1 MKKVLFILTLLA
13 AFTSNLM
20 AQNLTQEQIKQK
32 INQKAASVKTLK
44 CDFLQTK
51 YMKMLNKKQVS
62 NGKMFYSQ
70 PDKLRWEYSSPYK
83 YLFIINGNSV
93 RIKNNN
99 RNDQIDANRN
109 KLFKEIAKIM
119 MDSVVGKCLSDSRSF
134 KTSIVDNGTEWV
146 ATLLPQRR
154 EMKSL
159 FKNIILHFNKSK
171 AMVSTVELIEKNG
184 DKTVIEL
191 NNIHLNEAISASTY
205 N

>member
-1 MKKVLFILTLLA
+1 MKKILFILTLLT
-13 AFTSNLM
+13 AFNCNLL

-32 INQKAASVKTLK
+32 INQKAAAVKTLQ
-44 CDFLQTK
+44 CDFVQTK
-51 YMKMLNKKQVS
+51 YMKLLNKKQMS
-62 NGKMFYSQ
+62 NGKMYYSQ
-70 PDKLRWEYSSPYK
+70 PDKLRWEYTSPYK

-119 MDSVVGKCLSDSRSF
+119 MDSVVGKCLSDNRSF
-134 KTSIVDNGTEWV
+134 KTSIADKGNEWV

-154 EMKSL
+154 EMKGL

-191 NNIHLNEAISASTY
+191 KNVHLNEAISATTY

>member
-1 MKKVLFILTLLA
+1 MKKILFILTLLT
-13 AFTSNLM
+13 AFNSNLL

-32 INQKAASVKTLK
+32 INQKAAAVKTLQ
-44 CDFLQTK
+44 CDFVQTK
-51 YMKMLNKKQVS
+51 YMKLLNKKQMS
-62 NGKMFYSQ
+62 NGKMYYSQ
-70 PDKLRWEYSSPYK
+70 PDKLRWEYTSPYK

-119 MDSVVGKCLSDSRSF
+119 MDSVVGKCLSDNRSF
-134 KTSIVDNGTEWV
+134 KTSIADKGNEWV

-154 EMKSL
+154 EMKGL

-191 NNIHLNEAISASTY
+191 KNVHLNEAIFATTY

>member
-1 MKKVLFILTLLA
+1 MKKILFILTLLT
-13 AFTSNLM
+13 AFNCNLL

-32 INQKAASVKTLK
+32 INQKAAAVKTLQ
-44 CDFLQTK
+44 CDFVQTK
-51 YMKMLNKKQVS
+51 YMKLLNKKQMS
-62 NGKMFYSQ
+62 NGKMYYSQ
-70 PDKLRWEYSSPYK
+70 PDKLRWEYTSPYK

-119 MDSVVGKCLSDSRSF
+119 MDSVVGKCLSDNRSF
-134 KTSIVDNGTEWV
+134 KTSIADKGNEWV

-154 EMKSL
+154 EMKGL

-191 NNIHLNEAISASTY
+191 KNVHLNEAIFATTY

>member
-1 MKKVLFILTLLA
+1 MKKILFILTILTAFNCNLL
-13 AFTSNLM
+13 

-32 INQKAASVKTLK
+32 INQKAAAVKTLQ
-44 CDFLQTK
+44 CDFVQTK
-51 YMKMLNKKQVS
+51 YMKLLNKKQMS
-62 NGKMFYSQ
+62 NGKMYYSQ
-70 PDKLRWEYSSPYK
+70 PDKLRWEYTSPYK

-119 MDSVVGKCLSDSRSF
+119 MDSVVGKCLSDNRSF
-134 KTSIVDNGTEWV
+134 KTSIADKGNEWV

-154 EMKSL
+154 EMKGL

-191 NNIHLNEAISASTY
+191 KNVHLNEAISATTY

>member
-1 MKKVLFILTLLA
+1 MKKILFILTLLT
-13 AFTSNLM
+13 AFNCNLL

-32 INQKAASVKTLK
+32 INQKAAAVKTLQ
-44 CDFLQTK
+44 CDFVQTK
-51 YMKMLNKKQVS
+51 YMKLLNKKQMS
-62 NGKMFYSQ
+62 NGKMYYSQ
-70 PDKLRWEYSSPYK
+70 PDKLRWEYTSPYK

-119 MDSVVGKCLSDSRSF
+119 MDSVVGKCLSDNRSF
-134 KTSIVDNGTEWV
+134 KTSIADKGNEWV

-191 NNIHLNEAISASTY
+191 KNVHLNEAISATTY